1 MWVNMNT
8 GLFLSSL
15 TQTSFLLGVL
25 QVLVSR
31 AGVTKV
37 HLFDQ
42 QISTEGPCVP
52 RQCSRCLGVN
62 QWGEDKDWGLP
73 CCGHG
78 A

>member
-1 MWVNMNT
+1 MGEHEYRTISQLINT
-8 GLFLSSL
+8 IKFPFGA
-15 TQTSFLLGVL
+15 L

-31 AGVTKV
+31 AGVTKA

-52 RQCSRCLGVN
+52 RQRLRCLGVN

-73 CCGHG
+73 CRGHS

>member
-1 MWVNMNT
+1 MGEYEYRAVSQLINT
-8 GLFLSSL
+8 NEFP
-15 TQTSFLLGVL
+15 FGVL

-73 CCGHG
+73 GCGHG

>member
-1 MWVNMNT
+1 MGEYECKAISQLINT
-8 GLFLSSL
+8 DEPPF
-15 TQTSFLLGVL
+15 GVFH
-25 QVLVSR
+25 VLVFR

-37 HLFDQ
+37 HLFDE

-73 CCGHG
+73 CWGHG